1 MSVLMSW
8 LLHAARQC
16 KRAGGVLPGSWFDR
30 GSKMSLRLLFFQIRL
45 IMANDIQVFWWW
57 GGKTDGLNSSHVSLI
72 SSGNQY
78 KSSDNQDNIQRK
90 QSRIQTKEVEMNFV
104 YNLSLQAKV

>member
-1 MSVLMSW
+1 MLPDSVRELGECY
-8 LLHAARQC
+8 LVR
-16 KRAGGVLPGSWFDR
+16 WFDR
-30 GSKMSLRLLFFQIRL
+30 GSKMSLRLLFIQIRL